1 MVLRSPAAESRRLV
15 QTDPQTITMAISV
28 TYQRPLILIVTLAM
42 IVAQATIARER
53 ARAITIQ
60 MTVSTKDPTT
70 LRLYFGGIYLS
81 SRLPIRL
88 RVYPTLFLPRSLL
101 FIPKERITVL

>member
-15 QTDPQTITMAISV
+15 QADPQTITMAISV
-28 TYQRPLILIVTLAM
+28 TYQRLLILIVTLAM

-60 MTVSTKDPTT
+60 MTVSMEDPTT
-70 LRLYFGGIYLS
+70 LGLCFGGIYLS

-88 RVYPTLFLPRSLL
+88 RVYPTSFLPRSLL
-101 FIPKERITVL
+101 FIPKKRITVL